1 MSAKCQKRTHA
12 PQQAAPL
19 FNHLVGAGE
28 KCRWHVEVER
38 PEQSPPVRVTT
49 TQGYPTRTEETRW
62 RRRPATAPV
71 TAVLSPLRPRSI
83 SIKERRAAI
92 AQYAPSRAFGL
103 RSCRPTI
110 LKSKR
115 AEIICPTTRGFRPA
129 NRRPIFTIASARHV
143 VSAYSHRETKHQ
155 PEVNSTQWLS
165 PRWTISSKT
174 PTKSPSR

>member
-49 TQGYPTRTEETRW
+49 TQGYSTRTEETRW
-62 RRRPATAPV
+62 RRRPTTAPV
-71 TAVLSPLRPRSI
+71 TAVRSRLRPRLI

-92 AQYAPSRAFGL
+92 AQYAPSRAFGS

-115 AEIICPTTRGFRPA
+115 AKISCPTTRGFRLV
-129 NRRPIFTIASARHV
+129 NRRPTFTIASARPV
-143 VSAYSHRETKHQ
+143 VSAYSHTETTHHS
-155 PEVNSTQWLS
+155 VSSTQWLS
-165 PRWTISSKT
+165 PRWTISGKT